1 MILNR
6 QRTVRVA
13 RPPLEAFL
21 TRVREQ
27 LRLNGAEITI
37 ALVSDP
43 AIARLNET
51 YRHKKGPT
59 DVLSFP
65 SDDRGAASKQDHV
78 GAQHCCAPGPQ
89 DRSVKTSSL
98 RATFAPSNR
107 SRRGRPVRT
116 SAAPKSAI
124 RQATPSDARRQ
135 GTASAVPN
143 SAIEKGASAASRQG
157 TASAVPHRA
166 TRKGASAPEGNF
178 LGDIAISPATAR
190 RYAKKHGRTL
200 PNELQILILHGVLH
214 LLGYDH
220 ETDNGQMTRVE
231 NRLRR
236 RLGLQ

>member
-21 TRVREQ
+21 ARVRKQ

-43 AIARLNET
+43 AIARMNET

-65 SDDRGAASKQDHV
+65 SEPPNPRRKVLVAPASLPAFFPSDEQDVSSNQNVVPRRVHV
-78 GAQHCCAPGPQ
+78 GAQHCCAPSPH
-89 DRSVKTSSL
+89 DRSVKASRRGKSS
-98 RATFAPSNR
+98 AKSNR
-107 SRRGRPVRT
+107 SYGNREGAT
-116 SAAPKSAI
+116 SV
-124 RQATPSDARRQ
+124 
-135 GTASAVPN
+135 VPN
-143 SAIEKGASAASRQG
+143 STLAKGAL
-157 TASAVPHRA
+157 
-166 TRKGASAPEGNF
+166 APEAHS

-190 RYAKKHGRTL
+190 RNAKKFGRTF
-200 PNELQILILHGVLH
+200 PSELQILILHGVLH

-220 ETDNGQMTRVE
+220 ETDNGQMTRIE

-236 RLGLQ
+236 KLGLQ